1 MIMYVLTVSS
11 LSYHCL
17 IIVIKYLPL
26 SHNSLSIVSPT
37 CMSHHCLSI
46 LSPLSH
52 HSLSIVSPL
61 SLRCLSYC
69 RPLSE
74 GKALKTKFDE
84 IFASTR
90 YSKAL
95 ETIKKFQSD
104 QVLSHDVH
112 VCITC

>member
-1 MIMYVLTVSS
+1 MYVLTVSS

-26 SHNSLSIVSPT
+26 SHHSLTIVSPT
-37 CMSHHCLSI
+37 CML
-46 LSPLSH
+46 
-52 HSLSIVSPL
+52 PL
-61 SLRCLSYC
+61 SLHCLSYC

-84 IFASTR
+84 IFASTH

>member
-1 MIMYVLTVSS
+1 
-11 LSYHCL
+11 
-17 IIVIKYLPL
+17 
-26 SHNSLSIVSPT
+26 
-37 CMSHHCLSI
+37 MSHHCLSI
-46 LSPLSH
+46 VSPLSH
-52 HSLSIVSPL
+52 HCLSIV
-61 SLRCLSYC
+61 SYC

-112 VCITC
+112 VRITC